1 MLSIFFVAYEAE
13 NYLHNRLPPPFVSVQ
28 AANPE
33 SIRPSV
39 REEDFTLAKHVRQQV
54 MCSQM

>member
-1 MLSIFFVAYEAE
+1 MLSIFFGDYKGA
-13 NYLHNRLPPPFVSVQ
+13 NYIHNRLPPPFVSVQ

-39 REEDFTLAKHVRQQV
+39 REEDFTLAKYVRQQV
-54 MCSQM
+54 MRSQM